1 MDQIYGPEKEK
12 MQISVSEA
20 KGQLT
25 ELVRRSEKGDDVVLT
40 RHGKPVARLVPIRT
54 VPDRAAR
61 RKLMESFLGSGA
73 RKGRRGPSAA
83 RSQDFLY
90 DEFGLPK

>member
-1 MDQIYGPEKEK
+1 
-12 MQISVSEA
+12 MQISVTDA

-25 ELVRRSEKGDDVVLT
+25 ELVRRSEKGDDVVFT
-40 RHGKPVARLVPIRT
+40 RHGRPVARLVPIRS
-54 VPDRAAR
+54 VPDLAAR
-61 RKLMESFLGSGA
+61 SKLLRSFLGTGR

-90 DEFGLPK
+90 DEYGLPK